1 MAFNLGVFFG
11 GRSVEHEVAII
22 SAVQAMQNLDKEKY
36 NIIPVYLT
44 KNGEMLT
51 GDALT
56 DINTYKKSGDIAS
69 KTTPV
74 TFAKQD
80 GKLVMLPEK
89 KGVFKSKKGVV
100 IDFAFPIVHGTFC
113 EDGTIQG
120 FFETMSI
127 PYAGCDIISSANG
140 MDKVA
145 FKHIMAA
152 NNIPVL
158 QCVTFTSRKWIAD
171 KDAIVAEIE
180 DKIGYPVIVKP
191 ANLGSSVG
199 IGKASDKSE
208 LVAKIDDAANF
219 APKLLVER
227 AISPLREINCA
238 VVGVNDDCTPSVCEE
253 PVMSDE
259 ILSYSDKYLSGG
271 KNKSKSESQGMAS
284 LSRMIP
290 APIDDDK
297 TKEIQDLAKRVFEA
311 LGCCG
316 VVRIDFI
323 LDGETVYVNE
333 INTIPGSLSFYLYEP
348 MGIKYKELLDRIIE
362 CGMKRERERN
372 NYSFSY
378 DTNILE
384 NGSFGAKGK

>member
-22 SAVQAMQNLDKEKY
+22 SAVQAMQNLDKDKY

-44 KNGEMLT
+44 KKGEMLT

-56 DINTYKKSGDIAS
+56 DINTYKKSGDIGA
-69 KTTPV
+69 KTAPV
-74 TFAKQD
+74 TFERRD
-80 GKLVMLPEK
+80 GKLYMISEK
-89 KGVFKSKKGVV
+89 KGVFKRKNAVV

-113 EDGTIQG
+113 EDGSIQG
-120 FFETMSI
+120 FFETMAI
-127 PYAGCDIISSANG
+127 PYAGCDVISSANG
-140 MDKVA
+140 MDKVV
-145 FKHIMAA
+145 FKNIMSA

-158 QCVTFTSRKWIAD
+158 ECVTFSSRKWVAD
-171 KDAIVAEIE
+171 KDSILAEIE
-180 DKIGYPVIVKP
+180 EKIGYPVIVKP

-199 IGKASDKSE
+199 IGKASNKNE
-208 LVAKIDDAANF
+208 LIAKIDDAAAF

-271 KNKSKSESQGMAS
+271 KTKEQSQGMAS

-290 APIDDDK
+290 APISEDK
-297 TKEIQDLAKRVFEA
+297 TKEIKDLAKRVFEA

-362 CGMKRERERN
+362 CGMKRDRERN
-372 NYSFSY
+372 NLHFNY

>member
-36 NIIPVYLT
+36 NVIPVYLT
-44 KNGEMLT
+44 KKGEMLT

-56 DINTYKKSGDIAS
+56 DINTYKKSGDIAN

-74 TFAKQD
+74 TFVRKD
-80 GKLVMLPEK
+80 GKLTMIPEK
-89 KGVFKSKKGVV
+89 KGTYKSKNGVV

-120 FFETMSI
+120 FFESMAI

-140 MDKVA
+140 MDKVV
-145 FKHIMAA
+145 FKNIMSA
-152 NNIPVL
+152 NDIPVL
-158 QCVTFTSRKWIAD
+158 QCVTFSSRKWISD
-171 KDAIVAEIE
+171 KEEIVSKIE
-180 DKIGYPVIVKP
+180 DKIGYPVIIKP

-199 IGKASDKSE
+199 IGKAENRSE
-208 LVAKIDDAANF
+208 LIAKIDDAAAF
-219 APKLLVER
+219 APKLLAER

-238 VVGVNDDCTPSVCEE
+238 VVGINDDCTPSVCEE

-271 KNKSKSESQGMAS
+271 KTKEQSQGMAS

-290 APIDDDK
+290 APISPEK
-297 TKEIQDLAKRVFEA
+297 TEEIQNLAKKVFEA

-323 LDGETVYVNE
+323 LDGEKVYVNE

-362 CGMKRERERN
+362 CGMKRERERDSLHFN
-372 NYSFSY
+372 Y

-384 NGSFGAKGK
+384 NGTFGAKGK